1 MMKILI
7 RNQKSKGW
15 QVVESATYGA
25 EAELQDL
32 LASSPSLVPVNEIR
46 EEASPLVVAIRE
58 FGLPGS
64 GNTDVLSF
72 SADGDIAIVE
82 CKLAANPESKR
93 KIIGQ
98 ILEYGAYLW
107 DMTYEEV
114 DQRVYRLRGKS
125 LADLVAESVG
135 DSEWDEENFRNSVK
149 QTLESG
155 AFILVIAVDEMNEE
169 LSRTIRFLNGC
180 GNPAF
185 SFNALEMRRF
195 QSSDTEILVPDLHG
209 PSGPGPKPT
218 GGRKKWTEEQFFEAI
233 QKKLPLEV
241 VEVVRNLYEWSQ
253 TSADRVQFGTGTGKG
268 SFTFHYLKDGKTVSV
283 FSIYTNGN
291 LYLNYGMFSTKVK
304 QDVVQE
310 FHTSIHKIPSFR
322 NIPADF
328 STWHSIAI
336 ADAFLKQPDAVEQF
350 KTAVMV
356 LGDKVHSSE
365 LQA

>member
-93 KIIGQ
+93 KVIGQ

-233 QKKLPLEV
+233 QELPPEV
-241 VEVVRNLYEWSQ
+241 VEVIRRIYEWSGGL
-253 TSADRVQFGTGTGKG
+253 ADRVWFGTGTETG
-268 SFTFHYLKDGKTVSV
+268 SFTFHYLKALVS
-283 FSIYTNGN
+283 T
-291 LYLNYGMFSTKVK
+291 
-304 QDVVQE
+304 
-310 FHTSIHKIPSFR
+310 
-322 NIPADF
+322 
-328 STWHSIAI
+328 
-336 ADAFLKQPDAVEQF
+336 
-350 KTAVMV
+350 
-356 LGDKVHSSE
+356 
-365 LQA
+365 